1 MVLTGGDH
9 AGKTTLLEALR
20 AEGYAVVHEAAL
32 EVIEELNHELGVDAQ
47 RSWRNAHWTRFQARV
62 AQRQRELE
70 RAARDSGA
78 RALVLDRGL
87 PDGIAFC
94 RLAGVSLPDELLEGL
109 ERRYDHVL
117 LLDTVM
123 PFAARPETGRIGGL
137 GRSNALRVCVH
148 VRMGSMP
155 RAAALRFLACG
166 ARRCRRSDTRRCHRG
181 TRPRRRP

>member
-1 MVLTGGDH
+1 MQSVVLTGGDH

-94 RLAGVSLPDELLEGL
+94 RLAGVALPDELLEGL

-117 LLDTVM
+117 LLDTVT
-123 PFAARPETGRIGGL
+123 PFAPRPETGRIGGL
-137 GRSNALRVCVH
+137 GRSNALRDLLRSVYEDLGYAPEPLALLPVPERMAR
-148 VRMGSMP
+148 VR
-155 RAAALRFLACG
+155 ALLR
-166 ARRCRRSDTRRCHRG
+166 
-181 TRPRRRP
+181 